1 MFNLAQGATRYN
13 LSKSYFE
20 KTIIT
25 IPILSEQTAIAT
37 ILSDMDAEI
46 EALQAK
52 LSKAKLVKQG
62 AMQELLT
69 GKIRLMNTSS
79 QSQKLS
85 ENRIIP
91 ITAHVVGGHVVNKLY
106 GSRGWGRTK
115 LQKSMHLIDYH
126 CQLDFGYEYI
136 RNIAGPDSQALMNH
150 IDSKFRQ
157 YRHVRIEIKN
167 DGRGGKHYNYI
178 PTSMITEIE
187 QVFNSYSTETQEAI
201 NNLLNKIKKMD
212 LARAEIVSTLYAVW
226 NNRIIK
232 KQPINDGLLLRD
244 FYDWSAHKSDY
255 SQDLVLK
262 GLNYMRKEGI
272 IPIGWGK
279 YIDKKITL

>member
-1 MFNLAQGATRYN
+1 
-13 LSKSYFE
+13 
-20 KTIIT
+20 
-25 IPILSEQTAIAT
+25 
-37 ILSDMDAEI
+37 
-46 EALQAK
+46 
-52 LSKAKLVKQG
+52 
-62 AMQELLT
+62 
-69 GKIRLMNTSS
+69 
-79 QSQKLS
+79 
-85 ENRIIP
+85 
-91 ITAHVVGGHVVNKLY
+91 VNKLY

-150 IDSKFRQ
+150 IDSKFKQ
-157 YRHVRIEIKN
+157 YRHVRIEIIRN
-167 DGRGGKHYNYI
+167 DGREGKHYNYI

-232 KQPINDGLLLRD
+232 RQSINDDLLLSD

-255 SQDLVLK
+255 SPDLVLR
-262 GLNYMRKEGI
+262 GLNYMRQEDI